1 MASAMRLAETPGGLD
16 GRLDVFVMDC
26 RLCVGTECARVRALA
41 GATEGTRSPVHHLIV
56 KHQWTGGKDTSSH
69 FSFFA
74 SCKRSEYLPIR
85 KYSTSLLQTKAM
97 KVTSFSVILLS
108 IVSCTAAESGRV
120 LCSQLQGRHEELP
133 CEDDV
138 ESPPESKF
146 HIESLRTSLCFRK
159 EL

>member
-1 MASAMRLAETPGGLD
+1 MKLLLLFITIAGIYRYMPSL
-16 GRLDVFVMDC
+16 
-26 RLCVGTECARVRALA
+26 VGC
-41 GATEGTRSPVHHLIV
+41 
-56 KHQWTGGKDTSSH
+56 SH

-146 HIESLRTSLCFRK
+146 HIDSLRTSLCFRK
-159 EL
+159 ELCLTIPLRTIINDPSKYDVTFTTFSF